1 MSIGKETFD
10 PRLIALVCHWQG
22 GRHGGTA
29 ALDRLIED
37 GLEVNDFN
45 SEGQN
50 ILHWLARNQEI
61 LRQTDSVRVARN
73 YDSMDQIARVLRY
86 CGADPVQSDMH
97 GNLPLHYACGHG
109 DGDDQLLVFNAL
121 LPRDEYNDES
131 DLISEIDLPNNAGE
145 TALHW
150 AQRARTQGPA
160 ALVEVLLEKGANV
173 AAEDNQGRQPLHWA
187 MAKGNGAGARKL
199 VEGGADLNAAD
210 RHGRTAL
217 YWLCR
222 RAEQGQTNYY
232 EGYVFDSAKTREVV
246 GLDPCYTHAADGFQ
260 YSPFE
265 GFPNETL
272 EAWLMLPVVVKAG
285 ADIAKADKAAA
296 GLLAKDKSIAAFYE
310 AKVADPKQYLDN
322 LMCVFERSHIRTDEH
337 TTALFELWLEEQTT
351 NPGTGVRLPKWM
363 VEDDRLV
370 RAAAALA
377 PDKAARWLEVLEDS
391 GADLFASGALGAA
404 TQASAD
410 RTVDWLLERQP
421 ALVRSTDGNGW
432 TALHQA
438 AFQGNTLIASTLIAA
453 GADIHARDSSGAT
466 PLHHAAPYYDC
477 EDSDAGDFRW
487 SQTDAD
493 ICRVL
498 LAAGANPHAVNDDE
512 MPACLVQDNV
522 FLEPS
527 PFPARLRLS
536 GSQPSDPRE
545 PLFNVNS
552 YEFFDHNGNK
562 VPAESLQTVSSS
574 PPKPP
579 DAPAPGEEP
588 GM

>member
-1 MSIGKETFD
+1 MSTGKETFD
-10 PRLIALVCHWQG
+10 PRLIALVCHWRG
-22 GRHGGTA
+22 GRQGGTA

-37 GLEVNDFN
+37 GLDVNDFN

-50 ILHWLARNQEI
+50 ILHWLARNQGI
-61 LRQTDSVRVARN
+61 LRQTDRVRVARN

-86 CGADPVQSDMH
+86 CGRYCGADPVQSDSY

-121 LPRDEYNDES
+121 LPGDED
-131 DLISEIDLPNNAGE
+131 IDSPNNAGE

-150 AQRARTQGPA
+150 AQQAKTQGWA
-160 ALVEVLLEKGANV
+160 ELVEVLLKKGANV
-173 AAEDNQGRQPLHWA
+173 AAEDKQGRQPLHWA

-199 VEGGADLNAAD
+199 VEGGADVNAAD
-210 RHGRTAL
+210 RYGRTAL

-222 RAEQGQTNYY
+222 RAEHCETNYY
-232 EGYVFDSAKTREVV
+232 KGHVLDPTKEAGIVDP
-246 GLDPCYTHAADGFQ
+246 DPCYMHAAEGFQ

-265 GFPNETL
+265 GFPNANL
-272 EAWLMLPVVVKAG
+272 DAWLMLPVLVKAG

-310 AKVADPKQYLDN
+310 TEGADPKQYLDN
-322 LMCVFERSHIRTDEH
+322 LMCVFERFHIRNDEH
-337 TTALFELWLEEQTT
+337 TTALFEQWLTDQTT
-351 NPGTGVRLPKWM
+351 NQGAGLRLPKWM
-363 VEDDRLV
+363 AEDDRLV
-370 RAAAALA
+370 RAAASLA

-391 GADLFASGALGAA
+391 GADLFASGALCAA
-404 TQASAD
+404 TQSGAD
-410 RTVDWLLERQP
+410 RTVDWLLERHP
-421 ALVRSTDGNGW
+421 DLVRSTDGNGQ
-432 TALHQA
+432 TALHHA
-438 AFQGNTLIASTLIAA
+438 AFLGNTLIASPLIAA
-453 GADIHARDSSGAT
+453 GADIHARDGNGAT
-466 PLHHAAPYYDC
+466 VLHDAAPYYDC
-477 EDSDAGDFRW
+477 EDNDAGDFRW
-487 SQTDAD
+487 SQADAD
-493 ICRVL
+493 ICQVL
-498 LAAGANPHAVNDDE
+498 LAAGANPHAIDDNE
-512 MPACLVQDNV
+512 LPTCLVQDNV

-536 GSQPSDPRE
+536 DSQPSDPRE

-562 VPAESLQTVSSS
+562 VPAESLQTGSRT

-588 GM
+588 GL